1 MTVSVSG
8 RLPDGDGNGLSAII
22 SDLVRDPKK
31 LHVCICI
38 LDGKKVTTDADSGE
52 TVPTAR
58 IRRIEVLADEDDM
71 KLAENL
77 MRRSLDRRTGRES
90 LPYDL
95 EEEIRAAFPHA
106 VEDYDESG
114 EPGQTGPKPE

>member
-8 RLPDGDGNGLSAII
+8 RLPDGDGNGLSAIM
-22 SDLVRDPKK
+22 SDLIRYPKK

-38 LDGKKVTTDADSGE
+38 MDGKKVTTDADSGE

-58 IRRIEVLADEDDM
+58 IRRIEVLLDEEDM
-71 KLAENL
+71 KLAEGL
-77 MRRSLDRRTGRES
+77 MRRALDRRTGREA

-95 EEEIRAAFPHA
+95 EQEIRAAFPGA
-106 VEDYDESG
+106 VEDYENDET
-114 EPGQTGPKPE
+114 GQTGPTQE

>member
-8 RLPDGDGNGLSAII
+8 RLPEGDGNGLSAIL

-58 IRRIEVLADEDDM
+58 IRRIEVLLDEEDM
-71 KLAENL
+71 KVAENL
-77 MRRSLDRRTGRES
+77 MRRSLDRRTGREA

-95 EEEIRAAFPHA
+95 EQEIRAAFPSS
-106 VEDYDESG
+106 VEELEDD
-114 EPGQTGPKPE
+114 GQTGPTPE

>member
-8 RLPDGDGNGLSAII
+8 RLPDGDGNGLSAIM
-22 SDLVRDPKK
+22 SDLIRDPKK

-58 IRRIEVLADEDDM
+58 IRRIEVLLDEEDM

-77 MRRSLDRRTGRES
+77 MRRALDRRTGREA

-95 EEEIRAAFPHA
+95 EQEIRAAFPGR
-106 VEDYDESG
+106 VEDYGDDE
-114 EPGQTGPKPE
+114 QTGPTPE

>member
-1 MTVSVSG
+1 MGVSVSG
-8 RLPDGDGNGLSAII
+8 RLPDGDGNGLSAIM
-22 SDLVRDPKK
+22 SDLIREPKK

-58 IRRIEVLADEDDM
+58 IRRIEVILDEEDM
-71 KLAENL
+71 QLAENL
-77 MRRSLDRRTGRES
+77 MRRSLDRRTGREA

-95 EEEIRAAFPHA
+95 EQEIRGAFPA
-106 VEDYDESG
+106 SADDLEDET
-114 EPGQTGPKPE
+114 PGQE

>member
-8 RLPDGDGNGLSAII
+8 RLPDGDGNGLTAIV

-31 LHVCICI
+31 KHLCIAI
-38 LDGKKVTTDADSGE
+38 VDGKKVTTDADTGE

-58 IRRIEVLADEDDM
+58 IRRIEVIQDTDDM

-77 MRRSLDRRTGRES
+77 IRRTLDRRTGREA
-90 LPYDL
+90 LPYSL
-95 EEEIRAAFPHA
+95 EEEIMGVFEGFEEEA
-106 VEDYDESG
+106 DG
-114 EPGQTGPKPE
+114 EQ

>member
-8 RLPDGDGNGLSAII
+8 RLPDGDGNGLSAIM
-22 SDLVRDPKK
+22 SDLIRYPKK

-38 LDGKKVTTDADSGE
+38 MDGKKVTTDADSGE

-58 IRRIEVLADEDDM
+58 IRRIEVLLDEEDM
-71 KLAENL
+71 KVAEGL

-95 EEEIRAAFPHA
+95 EQEIRAAFPGA
-106 VEDYDESG
+106 VEDYEDEETG
-114 EPGQTGPKPE
+114 HTGPTPE

>member
-1 MTVSVSG
+1 MSVSVSG
-8 RLPDGDGNGLSAII
+8 RLPEGDGNGLSAIL
-22 SDLVRDPKK
+22 SDLIRDPKK

-58 IRRIEVLADEDDM
+58 IRRIEVILDEEDM

-95 EEEIRAAFPHA
+95 EEEIRGAFPENA
-106 VEDYDESG
+106 ENL
-114 EPGQTGPKPE
+114 PPEGTD

>member
-1 MTVSVSG
+1 MSVSVSG
-8 RLPDGDGNGLSAII
+8 RLPEGDGNGLSAVM
-22 SDLVRDPKK
+22 SDLIRDPKK

-58 IRRIEVLADEDDM
+58 IRRIEVILDPEDM
-71 KLAENL
+71 QLAENL
-77 MRRSLDRRTGRES
+77 MRRALDRRTGREA

-95 EEEIRAAFPHA
+95 EQEIRGAFPA
-106 VEDYDESG
+106 DLDE
-114 EPGQTGPKPE
+114 GQTGPTPE

>member
-8 RLPDGDGNGLSAII
+8 RLPEGDGNGLSAIM
-22 SDLVRDPKK
+22 SDLIRDPKK

-58 IRRIEVLADEDDM
+58 IRRIEVLLDEEDM

-77 MRRSLDRRTGRES
+77 MRRALDRRTGREA

-95 EEEIRAAFPHA
+95 EQEIRAAFPGK
-106 VEDYDESG
+106 VEDYTDD
-114 EPGQTGPKPE
+114 EPGHTGPTPG